1 MNITKRKQRTVL
13 IVLSALSVLAGG
25 FCLGIGMGKTAVNIS
40 LRRSY
45 QDSSVNWRQ
54 ELAAG
59 TGQEQVRDLRNQE
72 LAKNMQ
78 YVSINRTLRFSQG
91 SAAAQADISVDA
103 RSDFGCVVTILRDAT
118 GEQLYKSGVIDPG
131 HYISQIHLDSSLRD
145 GYYPCTAVWSY
156 YGDGDE
162 YVGETAWKVVVVVGK

>member
-1 MNITKRKQRTVL
+1 M
-13 IVLSALSVLAGG
+13 LSALSALAGG
-25 FCLGIGMGKTAVNIS
+25 FSLGIGMGKAAVNIK

-45 QDSSVNWRQ
+45 QDSSADWRQ

-59 TGQEQVRDLRNQE
+59 AGQEQVRDLRNQE

-78 YVSINRTLRFSQG
+78 YVSINRALCFSDS
-91 SAAAQADISVDA
+91 SAAAQADITVDA

-131 HYISQIHLDSSLRD
+131 HYIRQIHLDSSLRD

>member
-1 MNITKRKQRTVL
+1 MNVEKRKWRTAL
-13 IVLSALSVLAGG
+13 MVLSAVSVLAGG
-25 FCLGIGMGKTAVNIS
+25 VFLGIGMGKVAVNIR

-45 QDSSVNWRQ
+45 QGSSVDWRQ

-59 TGQEQVRDLRNQE
+59 AGQEQVRDLRNQE

-78 YVSINRTLRFSQG
+78 YVSINRALCFSDG
-91 SAAAQADISVDA
+91 SAAAQADISVDS

-118 GEQLYKSGVIDPG
+118 GEQLYRSGVIDPG
-131 HYISQIHLDSSLRD
+131 HYIGQIHLDSSLRD
-145 GYYPCTAVWSY
+145 GYYPCTALWSY

-162 YVGETAWKVVVVVGK
+162 YVGETAWKVVVVVGE

>member
-1 MNITKRKQRTVL
+1 M
-13 IVLSALSVLAGG
+13 LSALSALAGG
-25 FCLGIGMGKTAVNIS
+25 FSLGIGMGKAAVNIK

-45 QDSSVNWRQ
+45 QDSSAGWRQ

-59 TGQEQVRDLRNQE
+59 AGQEQVRDLRNQE

-78 YVSINRTLRFSQG
+78 YVSINRALCFSDS
-91 SAAAQADISVDA
+91 SAAAQADITVDA

-131 HYISQIHLDSSLRD
+131 HYIRQIHLDSSLRD